1 MRLANDFEE
10 LKELLNKTAI
20 DYDIAFKVDEITI
33 DQLNQFF
40 NALFKEKN
48 SLFFTDDMSEVEIL
62 DLASQLLIEFEVE
75 QND

>member
-1 MRLANDFEE
+1 VRLANDFEE
-10 LKELLNKTAI
+10 LEELLNKTAI

-75 QND
+75 QSD